1 MTPNE
6 GRLMVAE
13 IEKVKV
19 AAVQAA
25 PVFLDR
31 DATVDKACILIEQ
44 AAGEGAGLVVFAE
57 AFVPGYPEWV
67 WRLTPWEVRAEA
79 LYARLFDQAVVIG
92 GSATGALSAAA
103 RRSACYV
110 SIGVNE
116 REPRGSTLFDTQLC
130 FGPTGALLSAHR
142 KLVPTGAE
150 RLVWGMGDGSSLTV
164 IETPFGRLG
173 GLTSWENYM
182 PLARMALYEQ
192 GIDIYVAP
200 TWDNSDVWFPTLRH
214 IAKEGR
220 VYVVGASF
228 WARPSDVPAEVP
240 FRDELYGEEEAL
252 LSGGVSAIVSPFG
265 DVLAGPLEGEEGMLF
280 ADLDVETARASR
292 HQFDPAG
299 HFSRPDLLRLATGPR
314 DGTAVGLVPPS
325 PTIPGQSLIV

>member
-1 MTPNE
+1 
-6 GRLMVAE
+6 MVAE

-31 DATVDKACILIEQ
+31 DATVGKACALVEQ
-44 AAGEGAGLVVFAE
+44 AADEGAGLVVFAE

-67 WRLTPWEVRAEA
+67 WRLRPWEVRAEA

-92 GSATGALSAAA
+92 DSATAALSAAA
-103 RRSACYV
+103 RRAGCYV

-116 REPRGSTLFDTQLC
+116 REARGSTLFDTQLC
-130 FGPTGALLSAHR
+130 FGPTGALVGAHR

-150 RLVWGMGDGSSLTV
+150 RLVWGMGDGSSLAV
-164 IETPFGRLG
+164 VDTPFGRLG

-192 GIDIYVAP
+192 GIDVYVAP
-200 TWDNSDVWFPTLRH
+200 TWDNSDMWVPTLRH

-228 WARPSDVPAEVP
+228 WARPSDIPAEVP
-240 FRDELYGEEEAL
+240 FRDELYATGEAL

-265 DVLAGPLEGEEGMLF
+265 EVLAGPLEDEEGLLF
-280 ADLDVETARASR
+280 ADLDIETARASR
-292 HQFDPAG
+292 HQFDVAG
-299 HFSRPDLLRLATGPR
+299 HFSRPDLLRLATGPW
-314 DGTAVGLVPPS
+314 DGRPGRLLPPP
-325 PTIPGQSLIV
+325 PTGPAQSAGG